1 MSSLL
6 PHEVQHKIVFLGD
19 SNAGKTSI
27 IHKYLNIAS
36 QPSSTVGAAAHLLA
50 VRLPHA
56 VLTLNCWDT
65 AGQENYRCLV
75 PIYARGAEVACVVF
89 DQSNPA
95 SFQSLPDWLTYID
108 KEIGIK
114 SIVIVSNKTDLET
127 VVSFDKSQ
135 AFCCDRNLPL
145 IATSAVTGNNIKLL
159 FKTIAEIIYDSK
171 YYKANLDSQIDL
183 HDKSTGTNSCC

>member
-1 MSSLL
+1 MSTLL
-6 PHEVQHKIVFLGD
+6 SHELQHKVVFLGD

-27 IHKYLNIAS
+27 INKFLNIS
-36 QPSSTVGAAAHLLA
+36 HQPSPTVGAAAHLLTIN
-50 VRLPHA
+50 LPQT
-56 VLTLNCWDT
+56 VITLNCWDT
-65 AGQENYRCLV
+65 AGQESYRCLV

-89 DQSNPA
+89 DQSNFT
-95 SFQSLPDWLTYID
+95 SFESLPNWLSYIE

-114 SIVIVSNKTDLET
+114 TVVIVANKTDLET

-159 FKTIAEIIYDSK
+159 FRTIAEIIYDSK
-171 YYKANLDSQIDL
+171 YYRANLDSQIGL
-183 HDKSTGTNSCC
+183 GGPPAKEGGCC